1 MPERVLCEC
10 RPALRGYWKSWTY
23 TALLMLIAVAA
34 LSIMGSFLAG
44 SIFLVLALAYAL
56 TTWVSARYYE
66 SWTITSDRIVQRK
79 GILSRYTSEVEL
91 ADIRNVQVLQSALWR
106 LLGVGSVLI
115 STAGQ
120 SGIEVSIRAIPEP
133 QTIADLIRRARK
145 RAEGR
150 SAKQVGA
157 EQDDEPNTYVID

>member
-23 TALLMLIAVAA
+23 AALLMLVGVAA
-34 LSIMGSFLAG
+34 LLFMGSFWVGCL
-44 SIFLVLALAYAL
+44 FLVVAFAFAL
-56 TTWVSARYYE
+56 TIWVSARYYS
-66 SWTITSDRIVQRK
+66 SWTITSGRVIQRK
-79 GILSRYTSEVEL
+79 GIIARYTSEVEL
-91 ADIRNVQVLQSALWR
+91 TDIRSVQVLQPALWR
-106 LLGVGSVLI
+106 LLGIGSVLI

-120 SGIEVSIRAIPEP
+120 SGIEVSMSGIPNP
-133 QTIADLIRRARK
+133 QVIADLIRRER